1 MATTC
6 QTCGRPMSTPK
17 NRYCSGCSK
26 KVRAELRR
34 SGYLQSTYVRRYFS
48 EELGRKG
55 MRDPRVLGG
64 VPH

>member
-1 MATTC
+1 MATNC
-6 QTCGRPMSTPK
+6 QTCGCRMSTPK
-17 NRYCSGCSK
+17 NRYCGRCSK
-26 KVRAELRR
+26 KVRAELQR
-34 SGYLQSTYVRRYFS
+34 SGYLQSTYVRPYFS